1 MGVYNSFCA
10 YAISINFFLCWPIY
24 YINNVLKYAFS
35 IVPHEDN
42 YNQAR
47 RRQLQNGGGGAHIN
61 FLGGTH
67 NFLFIYLFLF
77 FFFGGGHICA
87 NYWGGHYNLNI
98 NSVLHCLYSDRLHR
112 ARYDNNI
119 IG

>member
-24 YINNVLKYAFS
+24 YINNVLKYAFG
-35 IVPHEDN
+35 IVTHEDN
-42 YNQAR
+42 Y
-47 RRQLQNGGGGAHIN
+47 
-61 FLGGTH
+61 
-67 NFLFIYLFLF
+67 
-77 FFFGGGHICA
+77 
-87 NYWGGHYNLNI
+87 